1 MMRLQP
7 ILRRTFLATLLA
19 SSAAMLVG
27 PALAAANP
35 AEQFVQDN
43 IHKGLE
49 LLNNKQLSADQR
61 RTQFQGFLLGL
72 TDMKRI
78 ADFTLGQYRRSASP
92 ADLAAFE
99 SAFQNYAVAVYQSY
113 FAKYAGQSLKV
124 TGSQA
129 RAADDFIVATELV
142 DPSDN
147 SGHQPLEVVFRVRP
161 DSGKPVVV
169 DFSVAG
175 IWLALEERDQFT
187 AFLGQNNGNIAMLGS
202 HLGELAK
209 QFRNGK
215 GAVRVANKTIQ
226 WIVLSDERRELG
238 RAAGL
243 LRQALANRLY

>member
-1 MMRLQP
+1 MRLP
-7 ILRRTFLATLLA
+7 SILRRTFLATLL
-19 SSAAMLVG
+19 SLSAAMFAG
-27 PALAAANP
+27 PALAASP
-35 AEQFVQDN
+35 AEDFVQQN

-61 RTQFQGFLLGL
+61 RTQFEGFLLGL

-78 ADFTLGQYRRSASP
+78 ADFTLGQYRRTASP
-92 ADLAAFE
+92 QDLAAFE

-129 RAADDFIVATELV
+129 RSQDDFIVATQLI
-142 DPSDN
+142 DPSDK
-147 SGHQPLEVVFRVRP
+147 SGQQPLEVDFRVRT

-187 AFLGQNNGNIAMLGS
+187 AFLGQNNGNIHTLIA
-202 HLGELAK
+202 HLSDLAK
-209 QFRNGK
+209 QFRSN
-215 GAVRVANKTIQ
+215 
-226 WIVLSDERRELG
+226 
-238 RAAGL
+238 
-243 LRQALANRLY
+243 